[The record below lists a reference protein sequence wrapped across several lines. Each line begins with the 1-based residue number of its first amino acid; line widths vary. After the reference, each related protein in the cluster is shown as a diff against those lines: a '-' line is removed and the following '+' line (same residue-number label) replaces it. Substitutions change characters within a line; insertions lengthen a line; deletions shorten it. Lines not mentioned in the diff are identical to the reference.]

1 MKLSNAQRDLVL
13 EFFAGL
19 PGLLSIWQQAAEP
32 DEEPPSEPSEPTE
45 PELFTTIRRLPCD
58 MKPEDGSF
66 RYRQAPPH
74 PGVTADRVAYFYE
87 PGPPNGFP
95 TVLVVI
101 TWRGPMP
108 AEPQAFSPPPAPT
121 GDA

>member
-1 MKLSNAQRDLVL
+1 MKLNSAQREMILNL
-13 EFFAGL
+13 AANLPEMLAAWNAGED
-19 PGLLSIWQQAAEP
+19 EP
-32 DEEPPSEPSEPTE
+32 PSEPTE

-58 MKPEDGSF
+58 MKTEDGAF

-87 PGPPNGFP
+87 PAPPNGFP